1 MRSRPATR
9 TAFASVNLKS
19 AGRALCRFV
28 PTLLGNIV
36 SIPALSRPRQLLLAI
51 FGTVLVAIGFWQL
64 NALKEEALAQQD
76 SSDIEQQEPSSSS
89 DAAKQ

>member
-1 MRSRPATR
+1 M
-9 TAFASVNLKS
+9 NLRCDIAIVGGGIS
-19 AGRALCRFV
+19 L
-28 PTLLGNIV
+28 NIV

-76 SSDIEQQEPSSSS
+76 SSDTEQQEPSSSS